1 MPNTFTVTEASR
13 QIQAGHLSPLD
24 LLHACLS
31 RIDAL
36 EDSVHAWVTLDR
48 EGAQAQAQTLQEEL
62 VHGRSRGPL
71 HGIPVGIKDIIYTRG
86 LRTTAG
92 SKIHRDFVPDYDAT
106 VVSKLRDAGAVILGK
121 TVTTEFACFDPPKT
135 RNPWNLAH
143 TPGGSSSGSAAA
155 VASRMCPAALG
166 SQTGG
171 SISRPAAYC
180 GIVGC
185 KPTWGR
191 VSVYGV
197 HPVSF
202 SLDHPG
208 PFTRSVA
215 DAALLL
221 RAIAGADPHD
231 PLSSDAPV
239 PDYPANLA
247 KPLTR
252 PPRIGLIRSYF
263 QETADDAMG
272 AAVENAA
279 DAFRPNGAGVT
290 DVDLPESFSDLHR
303 MHRTIMLAEAAAC
316 HAAQFKTH
324 KADYS
329 PGIRSL
335 IEEGLSLPAV
345 DYADARRHQLVFRSE
360 IQTLFADID
369 LLLTPATLTPAPK
382 DLATTG
388 DPAFNAPWSYA
399 GLPTVVLPAG
409 LSPEGMPVGVQLT
422 GRPFAESDLLAG
434 AAWCEARLG
443 WNQAPEDRST

>member
-1 MPNTFTVTEASR
+1 MPNTLTVSEASQ
-13 QIQAGHLSPLD
+13 QIQAGHLSPRD

-36 EDSVHAWVTLDR
+36 EDRVHAWVTLDR
-48 EGAQAQAQTLQEEL
+48 EGAQAQAQVLQEEL
-62 VHGRSRGPL
+62 ARGRSRGLL
-71 HGIPVGIKDIIYTRG
+71 HGIPVGIKDIIYTRD

-92 SKIHRDFVPDYDAT
+92 SKIFRDFVPDYDAT
-106 VVSKLRDAGAVILGK
+106 VVSRLRDAGAVILGK
-121 TVTTEFACFDPPKT
+121 TVTTEFACFDPPQT

-191 VSVYGV
+191 VSVYGI

-215 DAALLL
+215 DTALLL
-221 RAIAGADPHD
+221 RVIAGADPHD
-231 PLSSDAPV
+231 PLCSEASV
-239 PDYPANLA
+239 PDYPAALTR
-247 KPLTR
+247 PLTR
-252 PPRIGLIRSYF
+252 PPRIGRIRSYF

-272 AAVENAA
+272 AAVENAVDVFQSDGA
-279 DAFRPNGAGVT
+279 DMT
-290 DVDLPESFSDLHR
+290 DVALPESFSDIHR

-316 HAAQFKTH
+316 HAAQFKMH
-324 KADYS
+324 KSDYS

-335 IEEGLSLPAV
+335 IEEGLSLSAV
-345 DYADARRHQLVFRSE
+345 DYADARRHQLVFHSE
-360 IQTLFADID
+360 IQTAFADLD

-382 DLATTG
+382 DLTTTG

-409 LSPEGMPVGVQLT
+409 CSQEGMPVGVQLA

-443 WNQAPEDRST
+443 WDKTPGIEN